1 MIYRGGN
8 VMLVSGKE
16 ILQKA
21 HQENYAVGAFNT
33 NNLESTKAMIQAAEE
48 EKSPIII
55 QTSQSAIKY
64 AGLEE
69 IAMIVRQLAEKASVP
84 VALHLDH
91 GTDWDVVM
99 QCLRHGWTSVM
110 FDGSKY
116 DFKENIAI
124 TKQIVDIAHPMGV
137 SVEAEL
143 GKIGGVE
150 DHVVV
155 DEKDAT
161 MTDPDEAVEFVEK
174 TGVDYLAIA
183 VGTAHGVYKGTPK
196 LDFDRI
202 DTIKKRLQIPIVLH
216 GASGIAV
223 EDIQKAV
230 SLGVNKIN
238 IDTELRQA
246 FQQAMHKVV
255 KETPDLYD
263 PRKMLKP
270 TIEAMKAIV
279 QGKMRTFGS
288 SGRA

>member
-1 MIYRGGN
+1 MF
-8 VMLVSGKE
+8 VSGRE

-21 HQENYAVGAFNT
+21 HKEGYAVGAFNT

-48 EKSPIII
+48 ERSPIII
-55 QTSQSAIKY
+55 QTSQSAISY
-64 AGLEE
+64 AGIEE
-69 IAMIVRQLAEKASVP
+69 ISAIVRVMAEKASIP

-91 GTDWDVVM
+91 GTDWDIVM
-99 QCLRHGWTSVM
+99 KCLRHGWTSVM

-116 DFKENIAI
+116 AFDENIAI

-150 DHVVV
+150 DHIVV

-161 MTDPDEAVEFVEK
+161 MTDPNEAEEFVK
-174 TGVDYLAIA
+174 RTGVDYLAIA
-183 VGTAHGVYKGTPK
+183 IGTAHGVYKGIPK

-202 DTIKKRLQIPIVLH
+202 DEIKKRIQIPVVLH
-216 GASGIAV
+216 GASGIAI

-246 FQQAMHKVV
+246 FQQATHKVV
-255 KETPDLYD
+255 QETPDVYD
-263 PRKMLKP
+263 PRKMLAP
-270 TIEAMKAIV
+270 TTEAMKEIIK
-279 QGKMRTFGS
+279 GKMRAFGS

>member
-1 MIYRGGN
+1 
-8 VMLVSGKE
+8 MLVSGKE

>member
-1 MIYRGGN
+1 
-8 VMLVSGKE
+8 MLVSGKE

-21 HQENYAVGAFNT
+21 HKEGYAVGAFNT

-48 EKSPIII
+48 ERSPIII
-55 QTSQSAIKY
+55 QTSQSAISY

-69 IAMIVRQLAEKASVP
+69 IAMIVRMLAEKASVP

-99 QCLRHGWTSVM
+99 QCLRYGWTSVM

-116 DFKENIAI
+116 AFEENIAI
-124 TKQIVDIAHPMGV
+124 TKQIVDMAHPMGV

-183 VGTAHGVYKGTPK
+183 VGTAHGVYKGTPE

-202 DTIKKRLQIPIVLH
+202 QTIKNRIQIPVVLH
-216 GASGIAV
+216 GASGVPV

-246 FQQAMHKVV
+246 FQQAIHKVV

-263 PRKMLKP
+263 PRKMLAP
-270 TIEAMKAIV
+270 TTEAMKQV
-279 QGKMRTFGS
+279 VKGKMRTFGS

>member
-1 MIYRGGN
+1 
-8 VMLVSGKE
+8 MLVSGKE

-21 HQENYAVGAFNT
+21 HKEGYAVGAFNT
-33 NNLESTKAMIQAAEE
+33 NNLECTKAMIQAAEE
-48 EKSPIII
+48 ERSPIII
-55 QTSQSAIKY
+55 QTSQSAISY

-69 IAMIVRQLAEKASVP
+69 IAMIVRMLAEKASVP

-99 QCLRHGWTSVM
+99 QCLRYGWTSVM

-116 DFKENIAI
+116 AFEENIAI
-124 TKQIVDIAHPMGV
+124 TKQIVDMAHPMGV

-183 VGTAHGVYKGTPK
+183 VGTAHGVYKGTPE

-202 DTIKKRLQIPIVLH
+202 QTIKNRIQIPVVLH
-216 GASGIAV
+216 GASGVPV

-246 FQQAMHKVV
+246 FQQAIHKVV

-263 PRKMLKP
+263 PRKMLAP
-270 TIEAMKAIV
+270 TTEAMKQV
-279 QGKMRTFGS
+279 VKGKMRTFGS

>member
-1 MIYRGGN
+1 
-8 VMLVSGKE
+8 MLVSGKE

-21 HQENYAVGAFNT
+21 HKEGYAVGAFNT

-48 EKSPIII
+48 ERSPIII
-55 QTSQSAIKY
+55 QTSQSAISY

-69 IAMIVRQLAEKASVP
+69 IAMIVRMLAEKASVP

-99 QCLRHGWTSVM
+99 QCLRYGWTSVM

-116 DFKENIAI
+116 TFEENIAI
-124 TKQIVDIAHPMGV
+124 TKQIVDMAHPMGV

-183 VGTAHGVYKGTPK
+183 VGTAHGVYKGTPE

-202 DTIKKRLQIPIVLH
+202 QTIKNRIQIPVVLH
-216 GASGIAV
+216 GASGVPV

-246 FQQAMHKVV
+246 FQQAIHKVV

-263 PRKMLKP
+263 PRKMLAP
-270 TIEAMKAIV
+270 TTEAMKQV
-279 QGKMRTFGS
+279 VKGKMRTFGS